1 MLWHNLPQ
9 RATNSRQEQNKRN
22 LHTQT
27 AKSSPFGKENK
38 EARQQERKSAR
49 YISNSAPQ
57 RTKVSECKHPKLPK
71 ARQRNTTLRFLITH
85 RHNAPFGE
93 ENKEARQQEKKSAR
107 CTRKFSPQRTKSTGA
122 STPLA
127 LRPKVLPT
135 KN

>member
-9 RATNSRQEQNKRN
+9 RETNSRQEQNKRN

-57 RTKVSECKHPKLPK
+57 RTKVSECKHPTCLP
-71 ARQRNTTLRFLITH
+71 I
-85 RHNAPFGE
+85 
-93 ENKEARQQEKKSAR
+93 
-107 CTRKFSPQRTKSTGA
+107 
-122 STPLA
+122 
-127 LRPKVLPT
+127 RPKVHG
-135 KN
+135 KNVKSTRVIPQTSPHKELSQRVQAPHLLTDTPKGPRQKCKKHARNTPNFAP